1 MKKLVMIYDRPSEGS
16 LVEFRKAEAV
26 ACPFCRRE
34 ELWWDTVS
42 SLPEMNE
49 TAREVSVTSYI
60 CGSCGATFW
69 LTHIDPDLKRAV
81 GRANLERFRTAPVI
95 CD

>member
-1 MKKLVMIYDRPSEGS
+1 MMKKRVMISDHPGQSS
-16 LVEFRKAEAV
+16 LVEFAKTESL
-26 ACPFCRRE
+26 ACPFCRKE
-34 ELWWDTVS
+34 ELWRDTVS

-69 LTHIDPDLKRAV
+69 LTHIDPDLKLATSRD
-81 GRANLERFRTAPVI
+81 NLERFRAAPVV
-95 CD
+95 D